1 MNNTVLTTS
10 AVMMETMWEEKR
22 KDLLDLITPF
32 VLYSI
37 AQKTS
42 IGGEIKIDYILQNM
56 KDFYGYS
63 DIPDSVIRKILN
75 RNSKKCIK
83 RERNK
88 YFLIKDLGEFS
99 DNFDKRCKECD
110 DRINKIGNKLA
121 IYLRNHCTR
130 WKQNYTS
137 EECILH
143 LQDFFSRY
151 GLFVGIDRL
160 EQQIEL
166 SPKEHEIDYYI
177 ARYIYD
183 NKKDNTIE
191 YKDILDL
198 VKGYFLKT
206 VVYLQPENGNLLS
219 ANYRNV
225 DFYYDTPILLNLLG
239 YQSED
244 EEKAAHL
251 LHEKLGK
258 QKANF
263 YYFNHAETE
272 MKNILSAYQHSLR
285 SGEYTGRTLEGLDR
299 KKYTASSVER
309 LKDNWKRQLKNTFQI
324 NEKNIPEYIVKE
336 NGTVDESKVLD
347 EKELISC
354 IRKRAKSYKQENI
367 ERDVDSV
374 LAIHRLRK
382 SYVCE
387 NIESARAIFI
397 TNNFDLA
404 NSVNSY
410 YKRSVNK
417 KAFPLVLTSAELSAI
432 LWVKNGT
439 NADLPEKQLLNN
451 AYAALQPMP
460 ELLNKLSEVL
470 EQMKLEGRVTSEE
483 VTALRTSHYVHRELW
498 KETFG
503 DENLTNEN
511 TIMKIKQKYDNSI
524 IENYKHEKE
533 LEKKEE
539 KQKLYEKA
547 QFNALEA
554 GKKAKQK
561 WLRGLRN
568 GSKLIAVLIFVGC
581 ICATIKTW
589 GKFNWNIFFVI
600 VIVITALSLYDICKA
615 RKKFIDGI
623 LVKIANHQETR
634 IIEKKKSEYLKLF
647 DREK

>member
-1 MNNTVLTTS
+1 MNNIILTTS

-22 KDLLDLITPF
+22 NDLLDLITPF
-32 VLYSI
+32 ILYSI

-42 IGGEIKIDYILQNM
+42 IGGEIKIDYIVQSM
-56 KDFYGYS
+56 GAFYGYK
-63 DIPDSVIRKILN
+63 DIPESVIKKILN
-75 RNSKKCIK
+75 RNPKKCIK
-83 RERNK
+83 RERKK
-88 YFLIKDLGEFS
+88 YFLIKDLGEFA

-110 DRINKIGNKLA
+110 DRVNKIGDKLA
-121 IYLRNHCTR
+121 FYLRNHCTR

-137 EECILH
+137 EESILR

-177 ARYIYD
+177 GRYIFD

-191 YKDILDL
+191 YRDILDL

-239 YQSED
+239 YQSE
-244 EEKAAHL
+244 EEKKAANL
-251 LHEKLGK
+251 LHEQLKK

-263 YYFNHAETE
+263 CFFYHAETE

-285 SGEYTGRTLEGLDR
+285 SGKYTGRTLEGLDR
-299 KKYTASSVER
+299 KKYTVSGVER
-309 LKDNWKRQLKNTFQI
+309 LKDNWKSQLKNTFQI
-324 NEKNIPEYIVKE
+324 IEKNIPEYTVKE
-336 NGTVDESKVLD
+336 NGTVDESEVLD
-347 EKELISC
+347 EKELIAS

-367 ERDVDSV
+367 ERDVDSI
-374 LAIHRLRK
+374 LAIHRLRNN
-382 SYVCE
+382 YVCE
-387 NIESARAIFI
+387 NIENARAIFV

-404 NSVNSY
+404 NSVNYY
-410 YKRSVNK
+410 YKRNVNK
-417 KAFPLVLTSAELSAI
+417 KAFPLVLTSAELSAM

-439 NADLPEKQLLNN
+439 STDLPEKQLLNN

-470 EQMKLEGRVTSEE
+470 EQMKLEGKVTSEE

-511 TIMKIKQKYDNSI
+511 TIMEIKQKYDDSI
-524 IENYKHEKE
+524 IVNYKQEKE
-533 LEKKEE
+533 LEKAEE
-539 KQKLYEKA
+539 KQKLYENA
-547 QFNALEA
+547 QLSALKA
-554 GKKAKQK
+554 GKNAKQK
-561 WLRGLRN
+561 WLRRLRN
-568 GSKLIAVLIFVGC
+568 GCKIIAALIFVGYL
-581 ICATIKTW
+581 CATIKTW
-589 GKFNWNIFFVI
+589 GDFKWNIFFVI
-600 VIVITALSLYDICKA
+600 VIGIAVLSLYDICKA
-615 RKKFIDGI
+615 REQFIDRV

-634 IIEKKKSEYLKLF
+634 VIEKKKSEYLKLF
-647 DREK
+647 EEEK

>member
-1 MNNTVLTTS
+1 MNNIILTTS

-42 IGGEIKIDYILQNM
+42 IGEEIKIDYIVQSMGN
-56 KDFYGYS
+56 FYGYK
-63 DIPDSVIRKILN
+63 DIPESVIKKILN
-75 RNSKKCIK
+75 RNPKKCIK

-88 YFLIKDLGEFS
+88 YFLIKDLGEFA
-99 DNFDKRCKECD
+99 DNFDKRRKECD
-110 DRINKIGNKLA
+110 DKVNKIGDKLA
-121 IYLRNHCTR
+121 FYLRNHCTR

-137 EECILH
+137 EESILR

-177 ARYIYD
+177 GRYIFD

-191 YKDILDL
+191 YRDILDL

-219 ANYRNV
+219 VNYRNV
-225 DFYYDTPILLNLLG
+225 DFYYDTPILLNILG
-239 YQSED
+239 YQSE
-244 EEKAAHL
+244 EEKKAANL
-251 LHEKLGK
+251 LHEQLKK

-263 YYFNHAETE
+263 CFFYHAETE

-299 KKYTASSVER
+299 KKYTVSGVER
-309 LKDNWKRQLKNTFQI
+309 LKDNWKSQLKNTFQI
-324 NEKNIPEYIVKE
+324 IEKNIPAYTVKE
-336 NGTVDESKVLD
+336 NGTVDESEVLD
-347 EKELISC
+347 EKELIAS

-367 ERDVDSV
+367 ERDVDSI
-374 LAIHRLRK
+374 LAIHRLRNN
-382 SYVCE
+382 YVCE
-387 NIESARAIFI
+387 NIENARAIFV

-404 NSVNSY
+404 NSVNYY
-410 YKRSVNK
+410 YKRNVNK
-417 KAFPLVLTSAELSAI
+417 KAFPLVLTSAELSAM

-439 NADLPEKQLLNN
+439 STDLPEKQLLNN

-470 EQMKLEGRVTSEE
+470 EQMKLEGKVTSEE

-511 TIMKIKQKYDNSI
+511 TIMEIKQKYDDSI
-524 IENYKHEKE
+524 IANYKQEKE
-533 LEKKEE
+533 LEKAEE
-539 KQKLYEKA
+539 KQKLYEIA
-547 QFNALEA
+547 QLSALKA
-554 GKKAKQK
+554 GKNAKQK
-561 WLRGLRN
+561 WLRRLRN
-568 GSKLIAVLIFVGC
+568 GCKIIATLIFVGC
-581 ICATIKTW
+581 LCATIKTW
-589 GKFNWNIFFVI
+589 GDFKWNVFFVM
-600 VIVITALSLYDICKA
+600 VIGIAALSLYDICKA
-615 RKKFIDGI
+615 REQFIDRV

-634 IIEKKKSEYLKLF
+634 VIEKKKSEYLKLF
-647 DREK
+647 EEEK

>member
-1 MNNTVLTTS
+1 MNNIILTTS

-42 IGGEIKIDYILQNM
+42 IGEEIKIDYIVQSMGN
-56 KDFYGYS
+56 FYGYK
-63 DIPDSVIRKILN
+63 DIPESVIKKILN
-75 RNSKKCIK
+75 RNPKKCIK

-88 YFLIKDLGEFS
+88 YFLIKDLGEFA
-99 DNFDKRCKECD
+99 DNFDKRRKECD
-110 DRINKIGNKLA
+110 DKVNKIGDKLA
-121 IYLRNHCTR
+121 FYLRNHCTR

-137 EECILH
+137 EESILR

-177 ARYIYD
+177 GRYIFD

-191 YKDILDL
+191 YRDILDL

-219 ANYRNV
+219 VNYRNV
-225 DFYYDTPILLNLLG
+225 DFYYDTPILLNILG
-239 YQSED
+239 YQSE
-244 EEKAAHL
+244 EEKKAANL
-251 LHEKLGK
+251 LHEQLKK

-263 YYFNHAETE
+263 CFFYHAETE

-299 KKYTASSVER
+299 KKYTVSGVER
-309 LKDNWKRQLKNTFQI
+309 LKDNWKSQLKNTFQI
-324 NEKNIPEYIVKE
+324 IEKNIPAYTVKE
-336 NGTVDESKVLD
+336 NGTVDESEVLD
-347 EKELISC
+347 EKELIAS

-367 ERDVDSV
+367 ERDVDSI
-374 LAIHRLRK
+374 LAIHRLRNN
-382 SYVCE
+382 YVCE
-387 NIESARAIFI
+387 NIENARAIFV

-404 NSVNSY
+404 NSVNYY
-410 YKRSVNK
+410 YKRNVNK
-417 KAFPLVLTSAELSAI
+417 KAFPLVLTSAELSAM

-439 NADLPEKQLLNN
+439 STDLPEKQLLNN

-470 EQMKLEGRVTSEE
+470 EQMKLEGKVTSEE

-511 TIMKIKQKYDNSI
+511 TIMEIKQKYDDSI
-524 IENYKHEKE
+524 IANYKQEKE
-533 LEKKEE
+533 LEKAEE
-539 KQKLYEKA
+539 KQKLYDNA
-547 QFNALEA
+547 QLSALKA
-554 GKKAKQK
+554 GKNAKQK
-561 WLRGLRN
+561 WLRRLRN
-568 GSKLIAVLIFVGC
+568 GCKIIATLIFVGC
-581 ICATIKTW
+581 LCATIKTW
-589 GKFNWNIFFVI
+589 GDFKWNVFFVM
-600 VIVITALSLYDICKA
+600 VIGIAALSLYDICKA
-615 RKKFIDGI
+615 REQFIDRV

-634 IIEKKKSEYLKLF
+634 VIEKKKSEYLKLF
-647 DREK
+647 EEEK

>member
-1 MNNTVLTTS
+1 MNNIILTTS

-22 KDLLDLITPF
+22 KDILDLITPF

-37 AQKTS
+37 AQKTY
-42 IGGEIKIDYILQNM
+42 IGGEIKIDYIIQNM
-56 KDFYGYS
+56 RDFYGYN
-63 DIPDSVIRKILN
+63 DIPKSVIRKILN
-75 RNSKKCIK
+75 RNPKKCIK

-88 YFLIKDLGEFS
+88 YFLIKDLGDFA
-99 DNFDKRCKECD
+99 DNFDNRCKECD
-110 DRINKIGNKLA
+110 EKINKIGNKLA
-121 IYLRNHCTR
+121 IYLRDHCTR

-137 EECILH
+137 EESILR

-177 ARYIYD
+177 GRYIFD
-183 NKKDNTIE
+183 NKRDNTIE
-191 YKDILDL
+191 YRDILDL

-251 LHEKLGK
+251 LHEKLDK

-272 MKNILSAYQHSLR
+272 MNNILSAYQYSLR

-299 KKYTASSVER
+299 KKYTVSSVER
-309 LKDNWKRQLKNTFQI
+309 LKDNWKSQLKNTFHI
-324 NEKNIPEYIVKE
+324 IEKNIPEYTVKE
-336 NGTVDESKVLD
+336 NGTVDESEVLD
-347 EKELISC
+347 EKELIPC

-387 NIESARAIFI
+387 NIESARAIFV

-404 NSVNSY
+404 SSINSY
-410 YKRSVNK
+410 YKRNVSK
-417 KAFPLVLTSAELSAI
+417 RAFPLVITSAELSAI

-439 NADLPEKQLLNN
+439 STDLPEKQLLNN

-483 VTALRTSHYVHRELW
+483 ATALRTSHYVHRELW

-503 DENLTNEN
+503 DEKLTNEN
-511 TIMKIKQKYDNSI
+511 TIMKIKQKYDSSVI
-524 IENYKHEKE
+524 ANYKQEKE
-533 LEKKEE
+533 LEKAEE
-539 KQKLYEKA
+539 KQKLYENA
-547 QFNALEA
+547 QLNALEA
-554 GKKAKQK
+554 GENAKQK
-561 WLRGLRN
+561 WLSRLRN
-568 GSKLIAVLIFVGC
+568 GSKLIAVLIVIGC
-581 ICATIKTW
+581 LCATKKTW
-589 GKFNWNIFFVI
+589 GNFNWNIFFVI
-600 VIVITALSLYDICKA
+600 VMGITVLSLYDICKA
-615 RKKFIDGI
+615 REQFIDRI
-623 LVKIANHQETR
+623 LVKIANRQETR
-634 IIEKKKSEYLKLF
+634 VIEKKKSEYLKLF
-647 DREK
+647 DKEE